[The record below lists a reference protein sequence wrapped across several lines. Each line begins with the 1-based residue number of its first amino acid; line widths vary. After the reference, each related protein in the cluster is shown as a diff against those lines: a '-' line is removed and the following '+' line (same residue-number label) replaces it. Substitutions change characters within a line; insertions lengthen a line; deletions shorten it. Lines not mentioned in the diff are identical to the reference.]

1 MQKTFI
7 RHTFAII
14 TSAILLIFFINFLS
28 TLHSL
33 EAQQSSTF
41 RVKSEQIVHTL
52 ENNQAE
58 LEILKQNLDED
69 YLTRAK
75 AAEYIFDRQ
84 EDISLDVKEM
94 QYLADL
100 LNVDELHV
108 IDGNGIIVSGSVSQY
123 VGIDMADHPQTGA
136 FLALLDAGDDAYL
149 IQEPQPNAA
158 EEKVMQYVGVARK
171 GIKGVV
177 QVGFEP
183 TRQLEA
189 QSRNTYEYIFSQFPT
204 DTGEEL
210 YAVDIATGK
219 IVGHSD
225 GMEQGFTEEC
235 YQLSHLSGSK
245 GHKWCKGRDGKA
257 MYIAS
262 TEYNGILICAALPRE
277 ILFRKL
283 LKQVFNT
290 LLYLLLIEA
299 IVILFLNYL
308 VKHQVIDGIH
318 HIMENL
324 SSITKGNLDT
334 TVTVGG
340 NREFE
345 SLSRG
350 INRMVKS
357 ITNSSDRIS
366 AIIEISGMPLA
377 AFEYAPDMAHVFAT
391 SGLKELL
398 CLPDQ
403 MAERFYGNSVLFDR
417 YIREKMEHPLE
428 GEPDIFQISD
438 SRYVRIHMSESP
450 EKHLGIVTDVSKD
463 ILEKR
468 QMQYENTHDALTK
481 LCKYAHFKSLASET
495 LTHMEDGE
503 LCAIVMMDLDS
514 FKSINDTYGHDAG
527 DKYLQSFSAV
537 LKSMPKE
544 HFLTARRSGD
554 EFCMMVFG
562 CSSREDVVQYLE
574 MFYETLSNAR
584 APLSPG
590 TLKSIRASSGFAWTR
605 NPKENLEELLGHAD
619 EALYG
624 VKRNLKGEFG
634 EYQGQG

>member
-7 RHTFAII
+7 RHTCAII
-14 TSAILLIFFINFLS
+14 TSAIFLIFFINFLS

-41 RVKSEQIVHTL
+41 RAKSEQIIHTL

-58 LEILKQNLDED
+58 LEILKKSLDED

-84 EDISLDVKEM
+84 EHISLDVKEM
-94 QYLADL
+94 QYLANL

-108 IDGNGIIVSGSVSQY
+108 IDGDGIIESASVSQY
-123 VGIDMADHPQTGA
+123 VGIDMAGHPQTRA
-136 FLALLDAGDDAYL
+136 FLSLLDAGDDAYL

-158 EEKVMQYVGVARK
+158 EQKVMQYVGVARK
-171 GIKGVV
+171 GIKGIV

-183 TRQLEA
+183 TRQMEA

-210 YAVDIATGK
+210 YAIDIATGE
-219 IVGHSD
+219 ILGHSD
-225 GMEQGFTEEC
+225 GMEQEFGEEC
-235 YQLSHLSGSK
+235 YQIRQLSGSRE
-245 GHKWCKGRDGKA
+245 HKRVKGREGKA
-257 MYIAS
+257 MYVTAQ
-262 TEYNGILICAALPRE
+262 EYNGILICAALPRE
-277 ILFRKL
+277 ILFQKL
-283 LKQVFNT
+283 FKQVFST
-290 LLYLLLIEA
+290 LIYLLLIEA
-299 IVILFLNYL
+299 VVILFLNYL
-308 VKHQVIDGIH
+308 VKRQVIDGIH
-318 HIMENL
+318 RIMDNL
-324 SSITKGNLDT
+324 SSITNGNLDT
-334 TVTVGG
+334 TVTVSG

-345 SLSRG
+345 SLSHG
-350 INRMVKS
+350 INQMVKS

-391 SGLKELL
+391 SGLKDLL
-398 CLPDQ
+398 CLPGQ
-403 MAERFYGNSVLFDR
+403 MAERFYSNSVLFDR
-417 YIREKMEHPLE
+417 YIREKMEHPLK
-428 GEPDIFQISD
+428 GEPDIFQINN
-438 SRYVRIHMSESP
+438 SRYVRILMSESP

-463 ILEKR
+463 ILEKK

-481 LCKYAHFKSLASET
+481 LHKFAHFKSLASQT
-495 LTHMEDGE
+495 LQNMEEGE
-503 LCAIVMMDLDS
+503 VCAIVMMDLDS

-537 LKSMPKE
+537 LKTMPKE

-562 CSSREDVVQYLE
+562 CKSREGVVQLLE
-574 MFYETLSNAR
+574 QFYGTLGDAR
-584 APLSPG
+584 AVLAPG
-590 TLKSIRASSGFAWTR
+590 HAKSIRASSGFAWTG
-605 NPKENLEELLGHAD
+605 NPKESLGELLSHAD

-624 VKRNLKGEFG
+624 VKREAKGGFA
-634 EYQGQG
+634 EYQG